1 MAPGQQLFLRSL
13 VLVLLQPPRSRVDA
27 LGTELAA
34 RRHQPPRGL
43 GRPLNDGGFIPG
55 IDLMP
60 LPILVGPP
68 GAVFFGPL
76 IVPRSNGGVFDFVGL
91 VVSCTPGRRARD
103 VGCIAPGALGT
114 LAMLTPGVR
123 VPSVRRAQ
131 AASRGCRTSSACRP
145 RRPWRRP
152 PTWSGPTCPAPAER
166 HSPSWSSR

>member
-34 RRHQPPRGL
+34 RRPQPPRGL
-43 GRPLNDGGFIPG
+43 GPPWHGGGFIPG

-76 IVPRSNGGVFDFVGL
+76 IEPRSNAGVFDFVGL
-91 VVSCTPGRRARD
+91 VVSSTPARRACD
-103 VGCIAPGALGT
+103 EGCIAPGARGT
-114 LAMLTPGVR
+114 LAMLTPGLR
-123 VPSVRRAQ
+123 VPSARRAQ
-131 AASRGCRTSSACRP
+131 EASRGCRTSSACRP
-145 RRPWRRP
+145 RRTWRRP
-152 PTWSGPTCPAPAER
+152 PTWSGPTCPAPADR
-166 HSPSWSSR
+166 HRPCWP